1 MLAEPFDV
9 EISEHGATQKDG
21 IVGSG
26 GGWERE
32 LVAAGS
38 DCGAVVGTR
47 LQALT
52 AAVGKWSLRADG
64 KGGKGV

>member
-26 GGWERE
+26 GGCWERE
-32 LVAAGS
+32 LVAARS

-47 LQALT
+47 L
-52 AAVGKWSLRADG
+52 
-64 KGGKGV
+64 

>member
-1 MLAEPFDV
+1 MGQHRKMELLGQV
-9 EISEHGATQKDG
+9 
-21 IVGSG
+21 